1 MPTPEP
7 VIHFTD
13 QLHRLITSRAVWSMA
28 LCAVLLTCAGLLSI
42 GIVEPGLAARQ
53 GRIWVPI
60 ALIAASVAFFLKPR
74 TIGTFAYPMM
84 AFTLCLLILLIMPFT
99 PRWLVPVINGA
110 RAWINLGVMNFQP
123 AELAKV
129 AFVLS
134 MAWYLRHR
142 KSHRSLLGMLKP
154 FLLMLVPVGLILKQ
168 PDLGTAILFAPTLFI
183 MLVAAGARLKHLVG
197 LLAVAFLV
205 IGANIAIVLYAPDSM
220 QLLKSHQRERIESMI
235 SMARGE
241 TRFLNTTGY
250 QQDTAMTLVAAGGL
264 TGYDPQ
270 RVRDMI
276 ELNRLPFDHNDMI
289 FAVIAARWG
298 WLGAAAL
305 IGLYLTLTASMALI
319 AADLKD
325 PFARLATVGF
335 AGMLFVQASINI
347 GMTVG
352 LLPITGITLPFVSYG
367 GSSLLFSAVMIGLV
381 LNFSSRKPTLL
392 ARPSF
397 EFDESPDAIFQ

>member
-1 MPTPEP
+1 MPEP
-7 VIHFTD
+7 TINLSD
-13 QLHRLITSRAVWSMA
+13 QLLRLATTRAVWSMIVSA
-28 LCAVLLTCAGLLSI
+28 LLLAVAGLLSI
-42 GIVEPGLAARQ
+42 GVVEPGLAAKQ
-53 GRIWVPI
+53 GKIWLPI
-60 ALIAASVAFFLKPR
+60 SLFAAGLVFFPRPR
-74 TIGTFAYPMM
+74 TVGTYAYPLM
-84 AFTLCLLILLIMPFT
+84 ALTLCLLILLVMPFT

-129 AFVLS
+129 AFVLG

-142 KSHRSLLGMLKP
+142 KSHRTLLGMLKP

-183 MLVAAGARLKHLVG
+183 MLVAAGARMKHIVG
-197 LLAVAFLV
+197 LLGVAILV
-205 IGANIAIVLYAPDSM
+205 IVANIAIVLYAPSSM
-220 QLLKSHQRERIESMI
+220 QILKPHQRERIESMI
-235 SMARGE
+235 SLAQGE
-241 TRFLNTTGY
+241 TRYVTTIGY

-276 ELNRLPFDHNDMI
+276 ELNKLPFDHNDMI
-289 FAVIAARWG
+289 FAVVAARWG
-298 WLGAAAL
+298 WLGGAAL

-335 AGMLFVQASINI
+335 AGMMFTQAAINI

-381 LNFSSRKPTLL
+381 CNFVSRRPAPLS
-392 ARPSF
+392 RPSF
-397 EFDESPDAIFQ
+397 EFDQNAEAIFQ